1 MQATIN
7 LTAVLITLIICV
19 TLYALCKMARQ
30 DEKKK
35 QTRQKE
41 VTDLR
46 EYVAERIKENTEK

>member
-1 MQATIN
+1 MQAVIN
-7 LTAVLITLIICV
+7 LTPVLVTLIIC
-19 TLYALCKMARQ
+19 TFLYAICKMVRQ

-35 QTRQKE
+35 QPRQKE

>member
-1 MQATIN
+1 MQVVIN
-7 LTAVLITLIICV
+7 LTPVLVTLIIC
-19 TLYALCKMARQ
+19 TFLYAICKMARQ

-35 QTRQKE
+35 RPRQKE

>member
-1 MQATIN
+1 MQAVIN
-7 LTAVLITLIICV
+7 LTPVLVTLIIC
-19 TLYALCKMARQ
+19 TFLYAICKMARQ

-35 QTRQKE
+35 QSRQKE